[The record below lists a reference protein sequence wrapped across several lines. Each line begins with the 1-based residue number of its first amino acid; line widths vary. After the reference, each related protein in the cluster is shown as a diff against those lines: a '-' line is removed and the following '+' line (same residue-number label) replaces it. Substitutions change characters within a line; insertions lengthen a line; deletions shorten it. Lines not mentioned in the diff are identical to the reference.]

1 MENNENKSSSTQAE
15 SGYIKMDWSLVT
27 PEERVQKTKEI
38 IENTPSE
45 KLTAKYLEKMADYI
59 VFAMDKQERIRER
72 KIITENRT
80 FTLNKRE
87 ISYEGLVSKLE
98 NGEDGLY
105 NMIIND
111 KNILLDPKKDIT
123 EEDVKTIP
131 GLKEL
136 RDSIADVEASA
147 KRATGRKKYLL
158 NKQIIEMRKDQYV
171 IKNIFKQP
179 MYSRN
184 LIKTLTRTNLDEK
197 ITINAAGNVESTGII
212 NIYNPAHVVILLCNY
227 AGLKM
232 ETYDDFNSDIKW
244 MLIDFENII
253 DKALKEKYPLYYK
266 LLIYKIDGKT
276 NLEIQSLLEE
286 EFGIKYSI
294 EYISSLWRNKIP
306 KLISQ
311 QAECDWLE
319 WHYTEEEYGKW
330 KRCSKC
336 KKIKLADNRF
346 FTKNNTSKDGLYS
359 ICKECRNSKTK
370 MKSKGEIS

>member
-1 MENNENKSSSTQAE
+1 
-15 SGYIKMDWSLVT
+15 
-27 PEERVQKTKEI
+27 
-38 IENTPSE
+38 
-45 KLTAKYLEKMADYI
+45 
-59 VFAMDKQERIRER
+59 
-72 KIITENRT
+72 
-80 FTLNKRE
+80 
-87 ISYEGLVSKLE
+87 
-98 NGEDGLY
+98 
-105 NMIIND
+105 MIIND

-136 RDSIADVEASA
+136 RDSIADVEAAA
-147 KRATGRKKYLL
+147 KKATGRKKYLL

-244 MLIDFENII
+244 MLIDFENIV

-370 MKSKGEIS
+370 IKSKGEIS

>member
-1 MENNENKSSSTQAE
+1 
-15 SGYIKMDWSLVT
+15 
-27 PEERVQKTKEI
+27 
-38 IENTPSE
+38 
-45 KLTAKYLEKMADYI
+45 
-59 VFAMDKQERIRER
+59 
-72 KIITENRT
+72 
-80 FTLNKRE
+80 
-87 ISYEGLVSKLE
+87 
-98 NGEDGLY
+98 
-105 NMIIND
+105 
-111 KNILLDPKKDIT
+111 
-123 EEDVKTIP
+123 
-131 GLKEL
+131 
-136 RDSIADVEASA
+136 
-147 KRATGRKKYLL
+147 
-158 NKQIIEMRKDQYV
+158 
-171 IKNIFKQP
+171 
-179 MYSRN
+179 
-184 LIKTLTRTNLDEK
+184 
-197 ITINAAGNVESTGII
+197 
-212 NIYNPAHVVILLCNY
+212 
-227 AGLKM
+227 
-232 ETYDDFNSDIKW
+232 

-370 MKSKGEIS
+370 IKSKGEIS